1 MTTKAEIS
9 SFVCGTCFDFREAH
23 YEPCAC
29 FRCHAVFEGQRAAPI
44 ALVRLLVPVDGDV
57 ARGAEQRV
65 DFLGRWSFDARSLAM
80 LRIAVG
86 HEDDD
91 TALDA
96 VDGG

>member
-9 SFVCGTCFDFREAH
+9 SFVCGTCFDAKPAH
-23 YEPCAC
+23 YEPTAC
-29 FRCHAVFEGQRAAPI
+29 FSCGARFSRGAPI
-44 ALVRLLVPVDGDV
+44 AVVRLLVPVDGDV
-57 ARGAEQRV
+57 PRGAEQRV